1 MKDRKMATRD
11 AVGHALVELGE
22 ENKDVVV
29 LDADLSTST
38 KTAAFKEKFP
48 SRFFDCGIAEAN
60 MIGVA
65 AGLSTTGKIP
75 FAASFAI
82 FVAGRAFEQIR
93 NSICYPNLNVKIIG
107 SHSGFSSSED
117 GATHQ
122 AIEDIAIL
130 RAVPDMTII
139 SPCDYFETFAA
150 IKKAASFRGP
160 VYIRTGKFLTSNVN
174 GPEYIENFEIGKGV
188 VLKKGSVV
196 CLIATGVEVYF
207 SLKAAELLEEEGIKT
222 AVVNISTIKP
232 LDEELILDIAKDFE
246 FLFTVEEHSVIGG
259 LYSAVCELLCEKYP
273 KMVHKIG
280 IKDKF
285 GESATTE
292 ELLKNSGLDAHSI
305 YNKVKQVIL
314 NKDRNFNY
322 FSLES

>member
-1 MKDRKMATRD
+1 MATRD

-29 LDADLSTST
+29 LDADLSAST
-38 KTAAFKEKFP
+38 KTAAFKKRFP
-48 SRFFDCGIAEAN
+48 SRFFNCGIAEAN
-60 MIGVA
+60 MVGVA
-65 AGLSTTGKIP
+65 AGLSTIGKIP

-82 FVAGRAFEQIR
+82 FIAGRAFEQVR
-93 NSICYPNLNVKIIG
+93 NSVCYPNLNVKIIG
-107 SHSGFSSSED
+107 AHSGFSSSED

-130 RAVPDMTII
+130 RAVPNITLI

-150 IKKAASFRGP
+150 IKQSASFNGP

-174 GPEYIENFEIGKGV
+174 GPEYIEKFKIGKGV
-188 VLKKGSVV
+188 ILKEGTVV

-207 SLKAAELLEEEGIKT
+207 ALKAAELLEEEGIKT

-232 LDEELILDIAKDFE
+232 LDEELILDIAKNVE
-246 FLFTVEEHSVIGG
+246 FLFTVEEHNVIGG

-273 KMVHKIG
+273 KIVNKIG
-280 IKDKF
+280 IEDRF
-285 GESATTE
+285 GESATAQ
-292 ELLKNSGLDAHSI
+292 ELLKNSGLDEISI
-305 YNKVKQVIL
+305 CSKVKKVIL
-314 NKDRNFNY
+314 NKDRDFNY
-322 FSLES
+322 FNLEN